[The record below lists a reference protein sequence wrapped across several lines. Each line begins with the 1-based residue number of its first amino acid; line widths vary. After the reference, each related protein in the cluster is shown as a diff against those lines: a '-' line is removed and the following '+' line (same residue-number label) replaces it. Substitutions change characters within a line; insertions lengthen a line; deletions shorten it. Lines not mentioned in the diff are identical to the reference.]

1 MKSFYR
7 DPQVEEG
14 VRNVILQNRCG
25 NRLTLLIHDDRTDLE
40 VVYRPNAFRRKEYRA
55 RNFSNRDVF
64 TTAFGRIWLPEIVA
78 GELTEVGYDPF
89 VTRLSVQSP
98 TGAANNLTFV
108 NVADENA
115 FVLAADRP
123 MLIALLPH
131 ERFEASDGL
140 LVEHFADRGEQIV
153 SFVLFEGFETDR
165 YRVLD
170 DGTHVLQVFE
180 NEPVIVG
187 AEENDYQVGRALD
200 RLGAMDLDE
209 LIASTERAIAP
220 PVARGR
226 AVTNDAD
233 LQRVLD
239 VNRRAVWSG
248 LDAGGAC
255 FGALNRIYHL
265 IWTRDGSMAA
275 STLARAGW
283 PDLAEIWTPFLL
295 ANPSRRLDERGRRV
309 EEFLQIVGSRWT
321 KTEDDG
327 IYYAV
332 LSLYSLYQAS
342 AAADALI
349 EGGALE
355 QLAGILAHTLASRW
369 DAERRLFGSDT
380 LGEDVLGESP
390 YWGYDLVNG
399 KRDASVHK
407 GNAEKVKGIRYCYS
421 LYQNVNLYNCL
432 RMMQVLLDATGGDP
446 ARRDEL
452 GQRADEL
459 AESLAEQFVNEQ
471 GHYRAMLVVFDDDST
486 EWRNFA
492 PVSDWWEYAWAVSAG
507 PFLLDPARCVASARM
522 AVDTWPT
529 LRTYGYCPWNFL
541 TRLLKDVGAIDTG
554 EYRELM
560 DQQIREA
567 LMETRRFAM
576 PGAVTEYQ
584 SNVEGWR
591 ALPFGIG
598 SLVLSVGSLLVQP
611 LAQGLAVRAGT
622 LVDRVERFRRRGASV
637 DVRAEGEGEAVVEVR
652 VNGQA
657 LTGTLQLPESLLRR
671 GRNEI
676 VVVRGTVFD
685 GFRLHGSDAELLDAR
700 EVHGRLRYHL
710 HSAVPVSAVFENLHD
725 VGRLSARD
733 AEGRRLRIES
743 RTLGNT
749 GKTEILLDGGG
760 DIFLTCG

>member
-14 VRNVILQNRCG
+14 VRNIILQNRCG

-40 VVYRPNAFRRKEYRA
+40 VVYKPNAFRRKDYRA

-64 TTAFGRIWLPEIVA
+64 TTAFGRLWLPEIVA
-78 GELTEVGYDPF
+78 GELTGVGYDPF
-89 VTRLSVQSP
+89 VTRLSTQSP
-98 TGAANNLTFV
+98 EGAANHLTFL

-123 MLIALLPH
+123 LLIAIRPH

-140 LVEHFADRGEQIV
+140 LVEHFADRGEEIV
-153 SFVLFEGFETDR
+153 SFVLFEGFDTDR

-170 DGTHVLQVFE
+170 DGTHVIQVFE

-187 AEENDYQVGRALD
+187 AEETDYQVGRALD
-200 RLGAMDLDE
+200 RLGAMDVDE
-209 LIASTERAIAP
+209 LIACTERAIAP

-226 AVTNDAD
+226 VVTCDED
-233 LQRVLD
+233 LQRVLEI
-239 VNRRAVWSG
+239 NRRAVWSG

-275 STLARAGW
+275 ATLARAGW

-295 ANPSRRLDERGRRV
+295 ANPSKRLDERGQRV

-332 LSLYSLYQAS
+332 LSLYSLYQAG

-349 EGGALE
+349 EAGALE
-355 QLAGILAHTLASRW
+355 QLDGVLSHTLASRW
-369 DAERRLFGSDT
+369 DADRRLFGSDT

-399 KRDASVHK
+399 KRAASVHR
-407 GNAEKVKGIRYCYS
+407 GNAEKTKGIDYCYS

-432 RMMQVLLDATGGDP
+432 RMMQVLLDATGLDE

-452 GQRADEL
+452 GRRADEL
-459 AESLAEQFVNEQ
+459 AESIAEQFVNDQ
-471 GHYRAMLVVFDDDST
+471 GHYRAMLVVFDDGST

-492 PVSDWWEYAWAVSAG
+492 PVSDWWEYAWAVSTG
-507 PFLLDPARCVASARM
+507 PFLLDVERSVASARM

-541 TRLLKDVGAIDTG
+541 TRLLKDAGAIDTG

-567 LMETRRFAM
+567 LTESKRFAM

-584 SNVEGWR
+584 DQVEGWR
-591 ALPFGIG
+591 VLPFGIG

-611 LAQGLAVRAGT
+611 LAQGLAVRASR
-622 LVDRVERFRRRGASV
+622 LVDRVERFRRRGASIE
-637 DVRAEGEGEAVVEVR
+637 VRAEGKGETVGEVT
-652 VNGQA
+652 VNGRPLQ
-657 LTGTLQLPESLLRR
+657 GTLQVPEYRLVR

-676 VVVRGTVFD
+676 VVGRVSSFQAP
-685 GFRLHGSDAELLDAR
+685 RLHGSDAELLDAR
-700 EVHGRLRYHL
+700 EIHGRMHYHL
-710 HSAVPVSAVFENLHD
+710 RSAVPVSAVFENLD
-725 VGRLSARD
+725 DAGRLTARD
-733 AEGRRLRIES
+733 ADGGELALRS
-743 RTLGNT
+743 RAMEHA

-760 DIFLTCG
+760 DIFLTLG